1 VQPLCSRNH
10 DNPRDER
17 AAKLLVQHDSLV
29 LNSSRFK
36 RIFRPRI
43 RSDDGEGS
51 IVFVHSICRSSCLN
65 LRFLAP
71 CMPSRAA
78 VQRSLTIKH
87 QGGIESIRPSHHP
100 SERSPQSFH
109 QNTHKHQS
117 RLNVMPLGF
126 RGLKPDRGSS
136 FSAFCVLHKL
146 RSPDS
151 SAFLSPSSSRSRF
164 TPQLAFLS
172 SSAAVK
178 RDLRFAEF
186 N

>member
-1 VQPLCSRNH
+1 M
-10 DNPRDER
+10 
-17 AAKLLVQHDSLV
+17 
-29 LNSSRFK
+29 
-36 RIFRPRI
+36 
-43 RSDDGEGS
+43 
-51 IVFVHSICRSSCLN
+51 FVHSICRSSCLN

-151 SAFLSPSSSRSRF
+151 SAFLSPSAVERVLDLVSLLNWLFSHHQQPLNAICVSLNSIKISFRF
-164 TPQLAFLS
+164 
-172 SSAAVK
+172 VK
-178 RDLRFAEF
+178 ADFTTLIEIIMS
-186 N
+186 